1 MKYALIV
8 SGLHA
13 NQGSDQSTRDASF
26 TTDETTGHVPVVRRF
41 PPALQFLT
49 RAEPFVEAQLQS
61 AAVHA
66 FKQGRRIEQI
76 CGALYHTA
84 LELGYHV
91 TIGVQEVYSSN
102 MPSFPGETVMT
113 ALLLIDAS
121 ELRPGTGGSR
131 PVYN

>member
-13 NQGSDQSTRDASF
+13 NQGSDHSSRDAAS
-26 TTDETTGHVPVVRRF
+26 TTNEAAEHVPVVRRF
-41 PPALQFLT
+41 PPVLQFLT
-49 RAEPFVEAQLQS
+49 RAAPFIEGQLQS

-76 CGALYHTA
+76 CGVLYHTA
-84 LELGYHV
+84 HELGYHV

-113 ALLLIDAS
+113 ALLLVDAS
-121 ELRPGTGGSR
+121 ELRP
-131 PVYN
+131 VYN